1 VFFAGNFTRIE
12 TYKYLR
18 VISYYCTVSWKV
30 NLEEAVPS
38 INDDEKLESMPN
50 IINFIITYALT
61 ILVEILTTFLLL
73 RFFHKSISL
82 PIKKVLLSLLLVNVL
97 SYPVS

>member
-1 VFFAGNFTRIE
+1 
-12 TYKYLR
+12 
-18 VISYYCTVSWKV
+18 
-30 NLEEAVPS
+30 
-38 INDDEKLESMPN
+38 MPN